1 MSEISLA
8 ELSKLRK
15 TTASEDTSLSVQS
28 AETKPDFTD
37 EEKTK
42 IVEIKKGIDF
52 LDSNST
58 TQYGNDILISTFEET
73 IKIQSEG
80 RQQRAEA
87 EKALVQIEDKLKNKL
102 IEIMVS

>member
-15 TTASEDTSLSVQS
+15 TTTAEDTSLSVQS

-52 LDSNST
+52 
-58 TQYGNDILISTFEET
+58 E
-73 IKIQSEG
+73 
-80 RQQRAEA
+80 
-87 EKALVQIEDKLKNKL
+87 
-102 IEIMVS
+102 